1 MSLSKLDYCQYLLSS
16 PVNYTLTNMAA
27 HVEELSHDR
36 LNRYLRGEKLTPRLL
51 WENVREVYQPCA
63 SGFIVFDDTVLD
75 KSFGPSIETT
85 RRQWSGNAHGIV
97 RGIGLVSCLYV
108 HPETEQF
115 WVIDYRIFDP
125 DGDGK
130 SKLDHVEEML
140 QSIKARAIPFQ
151 TVLMDSWYA
160 TKHLMWTIE
169 NWHQNTQQEDS
180 AGAGAGAGAD
190 KKLFYCPLKSNRK
203 VDDSFGER
211 PYRAVSEL
219 EWSEAELQTG
229 KKIKV
234 YGFAKEF
241 KVQLFRVPVS
251 SSRTDY
257 VVTNDLSQDSTQ
269 ETRKVCAVRWKIEQ
283 YHREIKQLT
292 GIESCQCRKARIQR
306 NHVHCALLVWTRL
319 TAIAHRNLTNVY
331 QLKHGLLRDYLVQ
344 QLKRPTINLAS
355 A

>member
-16 PVNYTLTNMAA
+16 PVNYTLTNMAD

-51 WENVREVYQPCA
+51 WENVREVYTP
-63 SGFIVFDDTVLD
+63 SPRGYLLFDDTVLD
-75 KSFGPSIETT
+75 KGFGPSIEMT
-85 RRQWSGNAHGIV
+85 RKQWSGNAHGII
-97 RGIGLVSCLYV
+97 RGIGLVSCIYV
-108 HPETEQF
+108 NPELEQF

-125 DGDGK
+125 EGDGK
-130 SKLDHVEEML
+130 TKIDHVEEML
-140 QSIKARAIPFQ
+140 QSVKSRQIAFQ

-160 TKHLMWTIE
+160 TKRLMLFID
-169 NWHQNTQQEDS
+169 NWHKD
-180 AGAGAGAGAD
+180 AD
-190 KKLFYCPLKSNRK
+190 KDADKDAAKKLFYCPLKSNRR
-203 VDDSFGER
+203 VDDSGGVA

-219 EWSEAELQTG
+219 EWSDAEAEAG
-229 KKIKV
+229 KTIKI
-234 YGFAKEF
+234 YGFPKDS

-251 SSRTDY
+251 SHRTDY
-257 VVTNDLSQDSTQ
+257 VVTNDVCQSSTQ
-269 ETRKVCAVRWKIEQ
+269 DTRKVCAVRWKIEQ

-319 TAIAHRNLTNVY
+319 KDIAYQNATNVY

-344 QLKRPTINLAS
+344 QLKRPSLSMAS